1 MKSGNK
7 SRNRIIL
14 LNCKSTCEE
23 KTQVLLYLFNFSVKI
38 RIIDRYDKSE
48 PITDWYEVRIIIVW
62 CGRGDLNSYEIAFTW
77 T

>member
-1 MKSGNK
+1 METRAETGKYYLIVK
-7 SRNRIIL
+7 AL
-14 LNCKSTCEE
+14 AKK
-23 KTQVLLYLFNFSVKI
+23 KTQVLLYLFDFSVKI

-62 CGRGDLNSYEIAFTW
+62 CTLGDLNFHEIAFTW